1 MPVFLPGESHGQGQR
16 SLAGYSSWGFNK
28 VRHHLVIKQ
37 QQQQYKVI
45 VIQMVWY
52 WQRNRQ
58 IDNGTEQSP
67 EMGPHK
73 YSQLI
78 LDKVVKV
85 TQRSKDS
92 LFNKWSWNNL
102 TSTCKVINQDTDL
115 TSFTA
120 ISLKQ
125 IIDTNFK
132 FKTIKLLEDNMDK
145 IQVTFQTQ

>member
-58 IDNGTEQSP
+58 IDNGTE
-67 EMGPHK
+67 
-73 YSQLI
+73 
-78 LDKVVKV
+78 
-85 TQRSKDS
+85 
-92 LFNKWSWNNL
+92 
-102 TSTCKVINQDTDL
+102 
-115 TSFTA
+115 
-120 ISLKQ
+120 
-125 IIDTNFK
+125 
-132 FKTIKLLEDNMDK
+132 
-145 IQVTFQTQ
+145 